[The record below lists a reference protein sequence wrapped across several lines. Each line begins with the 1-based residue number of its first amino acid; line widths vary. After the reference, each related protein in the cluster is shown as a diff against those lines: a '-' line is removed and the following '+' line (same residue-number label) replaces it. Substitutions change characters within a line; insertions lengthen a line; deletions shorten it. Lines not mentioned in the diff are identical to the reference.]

1 MKIFKKMVNQAFLL
15 GIAVVLL
22 SLIGNRQA
30 YAAYPVSIN
39 MVDYE
44 NENIIVNN
52 NGNSRI
58 YFASENDAA
67 RNSWETML
75 ADAGLTSEID
85 FSWVSPTAEQTIVIK
100 GEDGTQRRVT
110 LRETVLKV
118 KNISH

>member
-1 MKIFKKMVNQAFLL
+1 MVNQAFLL